1 MIAVLFI
8 ILVLCL
14 FIGVP
19 VGFSIG
25 ISAMSFL
32 AVSQFTPVTIMAQ
45 RLVDGLNSFPL
56 LALPFFILAGEI
68 MSYGCTPRLMRLANL
83 FLGKKPGGLCAAGIT
98 ASAFFGAISGSGVAC
113 TAAIGG
119 IVGPDMAKNG
129 YKKGYTASVIAASGT
144 LGIVI
149 PPSLPMVIYGTSSGT
164 SIRNIFMAGIVPG
177 LLAIGCLLVMN
188 RIISGRRGYGGQAEN
203 YTKEE
208 KRHII
213 IDAIPSLMMPLLVL
227 GGVLLGIMT
236 PTESAVIA
244 VVYAFILAF
253 FVYRELKLK
262 DLLNLFTSAAVT
274 TSVIMLIIGCAAPF
288 GWLLAINNV
297 PNIITEAILGLS
309 TNPVVIMALIT
320 VLLLFLGTFMETISI
335 IVLLTPMLLPVV
347 TKLGFS
353 PVHFGV
359 ILILNLAIGG
369 TTPPLAVCLFTA
381 CRILGIQ
388 IDETFPDILYIVGT
402 LILCLILIIVF
413 PAITVGLPNLLIGS

>member
-56 LALPFFILAGEI
+56 LALPFFSLAGEI
-68 MSYGCTPRLMRLANL
+68 MSYGCTPRRGRLANL
-83 FLGKKPGGLCAAGIT
+83 FLGKKAGGLCAAGIT
-98 ASAFFGAISGSGVAC
+98 ARAFFGGSAGSGVAG

-119 IVGPDMAKNG
+119 IVGPEMAKSG

>member
-1 MIAVLFI
+1 
-8 ILVLCL
+8 
-14 FIGVP
+14 
-19 VGFSIG
+19 
-25 ISAMSFL
+25 
-32 AVSQFTPVTIMAQ
+32 
-45 RLVDGLNSFPL
+45 
-56 LALPFFILAGEI
+56 
-68 MSYGCTPRLMRLANL
+68 
-83 FLGKKPGGLCAAGIT
+83 
-98 ASAFFGAISGSGVAC
+98 
-113 TAAIGG
+113 
-119 IVGPDMAKNG
+119 
-129 YKKGYTASVIAASGT
+129 
-144 LGIVI
+144 
-149 PPSLPMVIYGTSSGT
+149 
-164 SIRNIFMAGIVPG
+164 
-177 LLAIGCLLVMN
+177 MN

>member
-119 IVGPDMAKNG
+119 IVGPEMAKSG

-309 TNPVVIMALIT
+309 
-320 VLLLFLGTFMETISI
+320 
-335 IVLLTPMLLPVV
+335 VLLTPMLLPVV

>member
-1 MIAVLFI
+1 
-8 ILVLCL
+8 
-14 FIGVP
+14 
-19 VGFSIG
+19 
-25 ISAMSFL
+25 
-32 AVSQFTPVTIMAQ
+32 
-45 RLVDGLNSFPL
+45 
-56 LALPFFILAGEI
+56 
-68 MSYGCTPRLMRLANL
+68 
-83 FLGKKPGGLCAAGIT
+83 
-98 ASAFFGAISGSGVAC
+98 
-113 TAAIGG
+113 
-119 IVGPDMAKNG
+119 MAKSG

-274 TSVIMLIIGCAAPF
+274 TSVIMLIIRC
-288 GWLLAINNV
+288 V
-297 PNIITEAILGLS
+297 
-309 TNPVVIMALIT
+309 
-320 VLLLFLGTFMETISI
+320 
-335 IVLLTPMLLPVV
+335 
-347 TKLGFS
+347 
-353 PVHFGV
+353 
-359 ILILNLAIGG
+359 
-369 TTPPLAVCLFTA
+369 
-381 CRILGIQ
+381 
-388 IDETFPDILYIVGT
+388 
-402 LILCLILIIVF
+402 
-413 PAITVGLPNLLIGS
+413 

>member
-1 MIAVLFI
+1 MH
-8 ILVLCL
+8 
-14 FIGVP
+14 
-19 VGFSIG
+19 
-25 ISAMSFL
+25 
-32 AVSQFTPVTIMAQ
+32 
-45 RLVDGLNSFPL
+45 
-56 LALPFFILAGEI
+56 
-68 MSYGCTPRLMRLANL
+68 
-83 FLGKKPGGLCAAGIT
+83 
-98 ASAFFGAISGSGVAC
+98 
-113 TAAIGG
+113 
-119 IVGPDMAKNG
+119 
-129 YKKGYTASVIAASGT
+129 YTASVIAASGT

>member
-1 MIAVLFI
+1 
-8 ILVLCL
+8 
-14 FIGVP
+14 
-19 VGFSIG
+19 
-25 ISAMSFL
+25 
-32 AVSQFTPVTIMAQ
+32 
-45 RLVDGLNSFPL
+45 
-56 LALPFFILAGEI
+56 
-68 MSYGCTPRLMRLANL
+68 
-83 FLGKKPGGLCAAGIT
+83 
-98 ASAFFGAISGSGVAC
+98 
-113 TAAIGG
+113 
-119 IVGPDMAKNG
+119 
-129 YKKGYTASVIAASGT
+129 
-144 LGIVI
+144 
-149 PPSLPMVIYGTSSGT
+149 
-164 SIRNIFMAGIVPG
+164 
-177 LLAIGCLLVMN
+177 
-188 RIISGRRGYGGQAEN
+188 
-203 YTKEE
+203 
-208 KRHII
+208 
-213 IDAIPSLMMPLLVL
+213 
-227 GGVLLGIMT
+227 MT

>member
-1 MIAVLFI
+1 
-8 ILVLCL
+8 
-14 FIGVP
+14 
-19 VGFSIG
+19 
-25 ISAMSFL
+25 
-32 AVSQFTPVTIMAQ
+32 
-45 RLVDGLNSFPL
+45 
-56 LALPFFILAGEI
+56 
-68 MSYGCTPRLMRLANL
+68 
-83 FLGKKPGGLCAAGIT
+83 
-98 ASAFFGAISGSGVAC
+98 
-113 TAAIGG
+113 
-119 IVGPDMAKNG
+119 
-129 YKKGYTASVIAASGT
+129 
-144 LGIVI
+144 
-149 PPSLPMVIYGTSSGT
+149 
-164 SIRNIFMAGIVPG
+164 
-177 LLAIGCLLVMN
+177 
-188 RIISGRRGYGGQAEN
+188 
-203 YTKEE
+203 
-208 KRHII
+208 
-213 IDAIPSLMMPLLVL
+213 
-227 GGVLLGIMT
+227 
-236 PTESAVIA
+236 
-244 VVYAFILAF
+244 
-253 FVYRELKLK
+253 
-262 DLLNLFTSAAVT
+262 
-274 TSVIMLIIGCAAPF
+274 VIMLIIGCAAPF

>member
-1 MIAVLFI
+1 
-8 ILVLCL
+8 
-14 FIGVP
+14 
-19 VGFSIG
+19 
-25 ISAMSFL
+25 
-32 AVSQFTPVTIMAQ
+32 
-45 RLVDGLNSFPL
+45 
-56 LALPFFILAGEI
+56 
-68 MSYGCTPRLMRLANL
+68 
-83 FLGKKPGGLCAAGIT
+83 
-98 ASAFFGAISGSGVAC
+98 
-113 TAAIGG
+113 
-119 IVGPDMAKNG
+119 
-129 YKKGYTASVIAASGT
+129 
-144 LGIVI
+144 
-149 PPSLPMVIYGTSSGT
+149 
-164 SIRNIFMAGIVPG
+164 
-177 LLAIGCLLVMN
+177 
-188 RIISGRRGYGGQAEN
+188 
-203 YTKEE
+203 
-208 KRHII
+208 
-213 IDAIPSLMMPLLVL
+213 MMPLLVL

-262 DLLNLFTSAAVT
+262 DLLNLFTSAGVT

>member
-1 MIAVLFI
+1 
-8 ILVLCL
+8 
-14 FIGVP
+14 
-19 VGFSIG
+19 
-25 ISAMSFL
+25 
-32 AVSQFTPVTIMAQ
+32 
-45 RLVDGLNSFPL
+45 
-56 LALPFFILAGEI
+56 
-68 MSYGCTPRLMRLANL
+68 
-83 FLGKKPGGLCAAGIT
+83 
-98 ASAFFGAISGSGVAC
+98 
-113 TAAIGG
+113 
-119 IVGPDMAKNG
+119 
-129 YKKGYTASVIAASGT
+129 
-144 LGIVI
+144 
-149 PPSLPMVIYGTSSGT
+149 
-164 SIRNIFMAGIVPG
+164 MAGIVPG

-320 VLLLFLGTFMETISI
+320 VLLLFLGTFMDLHYCPADTDAAAGCHKTRFQSGSFRRHPDTQSGYRRHYPAPGGLS
-335 IVLLTPMLLPVV
+335 VHCLPDS
-347 TKLGFS
+347 G
-353 PVHFGV
+353 H
-359 ILILNLAIGG
+359 
-369 TTPPLAVCLFTA
+369 
-381 CRILGIQ
+381 
-388 IDETFPDILYIVGT
+388 PD
-402 LILCLILIIVF
+402 
-413 PAITVGLPNLLIGS
+413 

>member
-119 IVGPDMAKNG
+119 IVGPEMAKNG

-274 TSVIMLIIGCAAPF
+274 TSV
-288 GWLLAINNV
+288 
-297 PNIITEAILGLS
+297 
-309 TNPVVIMALIT
+309 VIMALIT

>member
-1 MIAVLFI
+1 
-8 ILVLCL
+8 
-14 FIGVP
+14 
-19 VGFSIG
+19 
-25 ISAMSFL
+25 
-32 AVSQFTPVTIMAQ
+32 
-45 RLVDGLNSFPL
+45 
-56 LALPFFILAGEI
+56 
-68 MSYGCTPRLMRLANL
+68 
-83 FLGKKPGGLCAAGIT
+83 
-98 ASAFFGAISGSGVAC
+98 
-113 TAAIGG
+113 
-119 IVGPDMAKNG
+119 
-129 YKKGYTASVIAASGT
+129 
-144 LGIVI
+144 
-149 PPSLPMVIYGTSSGT
+149 
-164 SIRNIFMAGIVPG
+164 
-177 LLAIGCLLVMN
+177 
-188 RIISGRRGYGGQAEN
+188 
-203 YTKEE
+203 
-208 KRHII
+208 
-213 IDAIPSLMMPLLVL
+213 MMPLLVL

>member
-1 MIAVLFI
+1 
-8 ILVLCL
+8 
-14 FIGVP
+14 
-19 VGFSIG
+19 
-25 ISAMSFL
+25 
-32 AVSQFTPVTIMAQ
+32 
-45 RLVDGLNSFPL
+45 
-56 LALPFFILAGEI
+56 
-68 MSYGCTPRLMRLANL
+68 
-83 FLGKKPGGLCAAGIT
+83 
-98 ASAFFGAISGSGVAC
+98 
-113 TAAIGG
+113 
-119 IVGPDMAKNG
+119 
-129 YKKGYTASVIAASGT
+129 
-144 LGIVI
+144 
-149 PPSLPMVIYGTSSGT
+149 
-164 SIRNIFMAGIVPG
+164 
-177 LLAIGCLLVMN
+177 
-188 RIISGRRGYGGQAEN
+188 
-203 YTKEE
+203 
-208 KRHII
+208 
-213 IDAIPSLMMPLLVL
+213 MMPLLVL

-320 VLLLFLGTFMETISI
+320 VLLLFLGTFIETISI

>member
-1 MIAVLFI
+1 
-8 ILVLCL
+8 
-14 FIGVP
+14 
-19 VGFSIG
+19 
-25 ISAMSFL
+25 
-32 AVSQFTPVTIMAQ
+32 
-45 RLVDGLNSFPL
+45 
-56 LALPFFILAGEI
+56 
-68 MSYGCTPRLMRLANL
+68 
-83 FLGKKPGGLCAAGIT
+83 
-98 ASAFFGAISGSGVAC
+98 
-113 TAAIGG
+113 
-119 IVGPDMAKNG
+119 
-129 YKKGYTASVIAASGT
+129 
-144 LGIVI
+144 
-149 PPSLPMVIYGTSSGT
+149 
-164 SIRNIFMAGIVPG
+164 
-177 LLAIGCLLVMN
+177 
-188 RIISGRRGYGGQAEN
+188 
-203 YTKEE
+203 
-208 KRHII
+208 
-213 IDAIPSLMMPLLVL
+213 
-227 GGVLLGIMT
+227 MT

-253 FVYRELKLK
+253 SVYRELKLK